1 MERTWRNH
9 TVELQE
15 ARLVIHKLGK
25 PPPRSHAPL
34 SVSRKKTAVSL
45 FSGALGMDLGF
56 ELQGDFEI
64 LACVEIDEAACD
76 TIRTNATLGHFAGSP
91 VVFCRDLFELSPSEL
106 MDKIGLRPGE
116 LDLLVG
122 GPPCQS
128 FSTAGRRQS
137 VQDRRGTL
145 LWRYLDFVTALQP
158 KAFVMENVRGL
169 MSAALYHRPIADRP
183 EHGGAHL
190 AEDELPGSVIRK
202 FVDDLWEQT
211 GGRYHL
217 DAFEVNSANYGAP
230 QIRER
235 VIFVGNS
242 LGVEVDYPEPTHGIE
257 IGGTQAALL
266 FDLPAGLKPWATLRD
281 AIGDL
286 KENNPEL
293 MDFSPR
299 KKSFLSMVPEGG
311 NWRTLPEEI
320 QKESMGKAWFAKGG
334 RSGWWRRLSWD
345 FPCPTLVTMPNHAS
359 TSLCHPEQVRVLSV
373 REYARIQEFPENWL
387 FRGKTSEKYKQI
399 GNAVPVRLGQV
410 TAEVISKLLDA
421 AAASSTP
428 TGYRKASA
436 RFRQVYL
443 NSHVRTRKWF
453 KAGEVFAGSEARELA
468 YSA

>member
-1 MERTWRNH
+1 M
-9 TVELQE
+9 
-15 ARLVIHKLGK
+15 
-25 PPPRSHAPL
+25 

-64 LACVEIDEAACD
+64 LACVEIDESACS
-76 TIRTNATLGHFAGSP
+76 TIRTNADLGNFAGNP
-91 VVFCRDLFELSPSEL
+91 VVFCRDLFDLSPEEL
-106 MDKIGLRPGE
+106 MAKVGLRPGE

-145 LWRYLDFVTALQP
+145 LWRYLDFVAALQP

-169 MSAALYHRPIADRP
+169 MSAALQHRPIAERP
-183 EHGGAHL
+183 DQGGLNL
-190 AEDELPGSVIRK
+190 ADEELPGSVIRK
-202 FVDDLWEQT
+202 FVDDLWERT
-211 GGRYHL
+211 DGRYHL

-235 VIFVGNS
+235 VVFIGNS
-242 LGVEVDYPEPTHGIE
+242 AGVEVDYPEPTHGVE
-257 IGGTQAALL
+257 LGGEQATL
-266 FDLPAGLKPWATLRD
+266 FFEQHVGLRPWATLRD

-286 KENNPEL
+286 RENDLEL

-373 REYARIQEFPENWL
+373 REYARIQEFPDNWI
-387 FRGKTSEKYKQI
+387 FQGKTAEKYKQI
-399 GNAVPVRLGQV
+399 GNAVPVRLGKV
-410 TAEVISKLLDA
+410 TAEVVSKLLDA
-421 AAASSTP
+421 AASGGASNF
-428 TGYRKASA
+428 YRKAST
-436 RFRQVYL
+436 RFRQVYV
-443 NSHVRTRKWF
+443 NSHVRTRKWY
-453 KAGEVFAGSEARELA
+453 KAGEVFSGGEARELA